1 MYERKLIYI
10 MYNFSTKMQDLEG
23 SAIRAVLKMTAG
35 KNDLITFAGGLPALS
50 TLPVEFINKTI
61 DKALSETP
69 GLALQYGVTDGYGL
83 LVERLQE
90 KVKKMGMSLKEN
102 GVMVT
107 SGGQQVID
115 LVARSLLNEGDTVLC
130 ELPTFVGGLNVF
142 KSYNANVVGVKLEK
156 DGINLEDLEQKL
168 KENNVKLLYTIPTFH
183 NPMGTTMTELKR
195 KAILALAH
203 KYNFLIIEDNPY
215 GELRFGGEE
224 VPTMKSLDA
233 EGRVIYAG
241 SFSKILSPGLRVG
254 FAVAPKEVL
263 DKMVVAKQ
271 VIDVHTTM
279 LSQIVAAEF
288 LAWDGY
294 DAHIK
299 NCCDLYGKKAKLMAD
314 MCDKCFPEFITHTNP
329 EGGIFM
335 WCDIDKDVDTK
346 ELLAKAVERKV
357 AYIPGYTFMIDT
369 DKPCNSFRLNYSVPT
384 EEDITTGIEILGEVF
399 KNI

>member
-1 MYERKLIYI
+1 MYT
-10 MYNFSTKMQDLEG
+10 FSTKIRDLEG
-23 SAIRAVLKMTAG
+23 SAIRAVLKMAQG
-35 KNDLITFAGGLPALS
+35 KDLITFAGGLPALE
-50 TLPVEFINKTI
+50 TLPVDFINKTI
-61 DKALSETP
+61 DKVLNENPS
-69 GLALQYGVTDGYGL
+69 LALQYGVTDGYGVL
-83 LVERLQE
+83 IERLQQ
-90 KVKKMGMSLKEN
+90 KVKNMGMSLKEN

-115 LVARSLLNEGDTVLC
+115 LVARSLLNEGDVVLC
-130 ELPTFVGGLNVF
+130 ELPTFIGGLNVF
-142 KSYNANVVGVKLEK
+142 KSYNANVIGVPLEK
-156 DGINLEDLEQKL
+156 DGINLEALEKQL
-168 KENNVKLLYTIPTFH
+168 KENNVKILYTIPTFH
-183 NPMGTTMTELKR
+183 NPMGTTMSELKR

-203 KYNFLIIEDNPY
+203 KYDFLIIEDNPY
-215 GELRFGGEE
+215 GELRFKGEE

-254 FAVAPKEVL
+254 FAVAPKPVL
-263 DKMVVAKQ
+263 EKMVVAKQ

-299 NCCDLYGKKAKLMAD
+299 NCCENYGKKAALMSE
-314 MCDKCFPEFITHTNP
+314 CIDKYLPEYITHTNP

-346 ELLAKAVERKV
+346 ELLAKAVEKKV

-369 DKPCNSFRLNYSVPT
+369 EKPCNSFRLNYSMPT
-384 EEDITTGIEILGEVF
+384 EEDIIKGIELLSDVF
-399 KNI
+399 

>member
-1 MYERKLIYI
+1 MYE
-10 MYNFSTKMQDLEG
+10 FSTKMQDLEG
-23 SAIRAVLKMTAG
+23 SAIRAVLKMAQG
-35 KNDLITFAGGLPALS
+35 KDLITFAAGIPALE
-50 TLPVEFINKTI
+50 TLPVDFIKKTI
-61 DKALSETP
+61 NEALETNP
-69 GLALQYGVTDGYGL
+69 GLALQYGVTDGYNV
-83 LVERLQE
+83 LVERLQQ
-90 KVKKMGMSLKEN
+90 KVKNMGMSLKEN

-115 LVARSLLNEGDTVLC
+115 LLARSILNEGDVVLC
-130 ELPTFVGGLNVF
+130 ELPTFIGGLNVF
-142 KSYNANVVGVKLEK
+142 KSYNANVIGVPLEK
-156 DGINLEDLEQKL
+156 DGINLEALEKQL
-168 KENNVKLLYTIPTFH
+168 KENDVKLLYTIPTFH
-183 NPMGTTMTELKR
+183 NPMGTTMSELKR

-203 KYNFLIIEDNPY
+203 KYDFLIIEDNPY

-254 FAVAPKEVL
+254 FAVAPKPVL
-263 DKMVVAKQ
+263 EKMVVAKQ

-299 NCCDLYGKKAKLMAD
+299 NCCDLYKKKSQLMAECID
-314 MCDKCFPEFITHTNP
+314 RYLPEYVTHTNP
-329 EGGIFM
+329 NGGIFM
-335 WCDIDKDVDTK
+335 WCDVDKDIDTK
-346 ELLAKAVERKV
+346 ELLAKAVEKKV

-369 DKPCNSFRLNYSVPT
+369 EKPCSSFRLNYSIPS
-384 EEDITTGIEILGEVF
+384 EEDIIKGIEILGEIF